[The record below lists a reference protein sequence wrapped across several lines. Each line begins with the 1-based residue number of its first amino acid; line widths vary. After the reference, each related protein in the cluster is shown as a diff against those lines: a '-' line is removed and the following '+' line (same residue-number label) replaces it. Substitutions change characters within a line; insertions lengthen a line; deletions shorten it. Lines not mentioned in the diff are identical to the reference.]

1 MAQSDAL
8 VVLAHMGTEDSRDFK
23 GLKTV
28 AQELIDAGK
37 PVDLMIGGHQ
47 HEPLY
52 EPVMVSDT
60 AIIEAGYYG
69 HWVGHADVVIDA
81 DTKSLSIDSYDLI
94 TVTTDTFTPTAVI
107 SERVAY
113 WAEQIVTQTQEP
125 VGSTYISLTRDYND
139 ESVMGDLVADGMLWK
154 ADQVDDGEVND
165 SIDIAFTNPGGLRDN
180 IEVSGMLPYTITWGE
195 TFNVMP
201 FGNTLFLMDLT
212 GAQIKTLLDQAA
224 SLYKG
229 ILQSS
234 GVTWDWY
241 NDDADAYEP
250 DPTVWGATNV
260 RVGGEPLSSTKVY
273 RVVTN
278 NFLAGGQDGWVTFA
292 DGTNRYDTGYSIQEG
307 VNDYIA
313 TISPIESSDIVMGRI
328 TQMPAIAKTV
338 TPTEG
343 VELNDVVTYT
353 ISIINNT
360 DITATNV
367 TITDPLPVN
376 LVFGGYTGPDQGSAQ
391 LPVTDAITWTSPLIA
406 AGDDY
411 TFGFTATVTETE
423 GTPLMPQ
430 VINRAHFNSGN
441 AGSGCDDAIFETAE
455 EYYIYLPLVVRNFGS

>member
-1 MAQSDAL
+1 
-8 VVLAHMGTEDSRDFK
+8 
-23 GLKTV
+23 
-28 AQELIDAGK
+28 
-37 PVDLMIGGHQ
+37 
-47 HEPLY
+47 
-52 EPVMVSDT
+52 
-60 AIIEAGYYG
+60 
-69 HWVGHADVVIDA
+69 VVIDA
-81 DTKSLSIDSYDLI
+81 DTQSLSIDSYDLI
-94 TVTTDTFTPTAVI
+94 TVTTDTFTPTTVI

-139 ESVMGDLVADGMLWK
+139 ESIMGDLVTDGMLWK
-154 ADQVDDGEVND
+154 ADQVDDGEAND
-165 SIDIAFTNPGGLRDN
+165 SIDIAFTNPGGLRTD
-180 IEVSGMLPYTITWGE
+180 IEVTGMLPYTITWGE
-195 TFNVMP
+195 TFEVMP

-212 GAQIKTLLDQAA
+212 GVQIQTLLNQAA

-250 DPTVWGATNV
+250 DPTTWGANNV

-292 DGTNRYDTGYSIQEG
+292 DGTSRYDTGYSIQEG

-313 TISPIESSDIVMGRI
+313 TISPIESGDIEMGRI
-328 TQMPAIAKTV
+328 TQIPAIAKTV
-338 TPTEG
+338 VPTSG
-343 VELNDVVTYT
+343 VALNDVVTYT

-367 TITDPLPVN
+367 VITDALPGDLAFGGLIDDTGSAELPVN
-376 LVFGGYTGPDQGSAQ
+376 DI
-391 LPVTDAITWTSPLIA
+391 ITWTSSSIGP
-406 AGDDY
+406 GSEY
-411 TFGFTATVTETE
+411 SFKFTATLTT
-423 GTPLMPQ
+423 GTPLPPS
-430 VINRAHFNSGN
+430 VRNVANFISDN
-441 AGSGCDDAIFETAE
+441 AGSGSDEAIFNTVGG
-455 EYYIYLPLVVRNFGS
+455 YSIYLPIVARNYGSGG